1 MRSYGNTVTGTGCN
15 DRGPDLTTRAT
26 DIDAPPRPP
35 VRGGSSNSGLARQ
48 DVKRRDDAKAARA
61 ALAAVGKAW
70 RDVQAWGL
78 ERDDYM
84 PADLPNGC
92 INIRASEAYLAWLAA
107 GGES

>member
-1 MRSYGNTVTGTGCN
+1 MQSWGNTVTGTGCN
-15 DRGPDLTTRAT
+15 DRGPNLTTRAA
-26 DIDAPPRPP
+26 DIDAPPRAP
-35 VRGGSSNSGLARQ
+35 VRGGSSNSGLAKQ
-48 DVKRRDDAKAARA
+48 DIERRDGAKAARA